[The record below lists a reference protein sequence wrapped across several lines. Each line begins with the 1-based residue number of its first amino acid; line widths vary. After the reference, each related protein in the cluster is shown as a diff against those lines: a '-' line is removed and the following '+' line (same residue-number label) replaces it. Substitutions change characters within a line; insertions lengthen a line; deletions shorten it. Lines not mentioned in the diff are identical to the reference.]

1 MQTRCAGMAP
11 VPASRIVGGVVPAI
25 FPDSGTV
32 STLLIGE
39 APGPTG
45 ADKSNIPFWGDEAG
59 KLVYRTLETLG
70 LAVFPAT
77 VWNGWDGASLRSL
90 GIKPQLL
97 GVAIT
102 NAFGRCPTDDGTSF
116 RSPTNAELS
125 SADNRSRLNRDMS
138 KAVAM
143 RSGRILRVVT
153 FGERARAAVQLLG
166 PLQSVEIHHLSHP
179 SSQGLLQAQPK
190 HGKGTKIETLKEAWA
205 TQLKS
210 LLAHGS

>member
-1 MQTRCAGMAP
+1 MQSRCSAVAP

-25 FPDSGTV
+25 FPHSGTV
-32 STLLIGE
+32 STLLVGE

-45 ADKSNIPFWGDEAG
+45 ADKSNVPFWGDEAG

-77 VWNGWDGASLRSL
+77 VWDSWDGATLKKL
-90 GIKPQLL
+90 GIEPQLI

-116 RSPTNAELS
+116 RSPTNAELA
-125 SADNRSRLNRDMS
+125 SADNRSRLNRDMA

-143 RSGRILRVVT
+143 RSGRNLRVVT

-166 PLQSVEIHHLSHP
+166 PLQNVEIHHLSHP
-179 SSQGLLQAQPK
+179 SSQGLLQTQPD
-190 HGKGTKIETLKEAWA
+190 HGKGLKIETLKEAWVA
-205 TQLKS
+205 QLKS
-210 LLAHGS
+210 LLLHGS